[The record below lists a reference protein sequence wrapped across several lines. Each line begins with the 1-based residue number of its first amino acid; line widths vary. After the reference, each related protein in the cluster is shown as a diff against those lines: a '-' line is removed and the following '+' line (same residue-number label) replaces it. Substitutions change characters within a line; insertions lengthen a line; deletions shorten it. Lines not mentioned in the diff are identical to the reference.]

1 MSTDADFRQGKLAT
15 DERMALDER
24 VALKEWAVL
33 VDAMARGEAIAMVR
47 KGGIREQRAG
57 FSVRHDRF
65 LLYPTFF
72 HEKEQELAPRFR
84 GDLAASHA
92 RRPPDGM
99 LRIEYVAAAAAV
111 WRVTELERLRSVQ
124 HEHGL
129 TWDAVAARFHYR
141 SNPVVH
147 VVAVRVA
154 RLVQPAVVPEARR
167 YGGCVSWVALDAPVS
182 VAGAVRVLGDA
193 DFEHRISGLAAVLGQ
208 PDSHE
213 AD

>member
-1 MSTDADFRQGKLAT
+1 MVARPSGEPAVNESAT
-15 DERMALDER
+15 EGERI
-24 VALKEWAVL
+24 ALKEWAVL
-33 VDAMARGEAIAMVR
+33 VDAMARGETIAMVR

-65 LLYPTFF
+65 LLYATFF

-84 GDLAASHA
+84 GYLAASHA

-99 LRIEYVAAAAAV
+99 LRIEYVATAVAV
-111 WRVTELERLRSVQ
+111 WRVTELERLRAVQ

-154 RLVQPAVVPEARR
+154 RLAQPAMVPEARR

-182 VAGAVRVLGDA
+182 VADSTPVLGDA
-193 DFEHRISGLAAVLGQ
+193 DFERRMSGLAAVLGE